1 MMIDVNKIKEAI
13 FSGTS
18 KEASEIT
25 GIPKRTIDN
34 YRASETAV
42 NHRNWQGISLDKAME
57 IMNRLTENES
67 SKKKRKYDLR
77 TKEYLDEIKANHGL
91 TGIVTDH
98 TDADFVS
105 FKEEIL
111 SNGDIVKIGQITDG
125 RWCASIAVEASEDTY
140 TAKYYFDRMPT
151 LFSFETMQKIN
162 ELELDFVARKLY
174 EEYTCNYC
182 YNRVDHWLDYD
193 GSLDARV
200 DALHNQRC
208 GACQTKLL

>member
-42 NHRNWQGISLDKAME
+42 NHRKWQGISLDKAME

-67 SKKKRKYDLR
+67 SKKQRRYDLR
-77 TKEYLDEIKANHGL
+77 TKEYLDGIKANHGL

-98 TDADFVS
+98 KDVDFVS
-105 FKEEIL
+105 FKEEI

-125 RWCASIAVEASEDTY
+125 RWCAAIAVEASEDTY

-162 ELELDFVARKLY
+162 KLEFDFVTRKLY

-182 YNRVDHWLDYD
+182 YNHVDHWLNYD
-193 GSLDARV
+193 GSLDARI
-200 DALHNQRC
+200 DALRNQRC
-208 GACQTKLL
+208 GACQTKLS